1 MRSKTKPSWVAVD
14 GKSLAQDVG
23 DAGHKDVKIMTNS
36 DQEKPM
42 LAQQHE
48 VQRIRDTKTVSVN
61 SPV

>member
-1 MRSKTKPSWVAVD
+1 MAVD